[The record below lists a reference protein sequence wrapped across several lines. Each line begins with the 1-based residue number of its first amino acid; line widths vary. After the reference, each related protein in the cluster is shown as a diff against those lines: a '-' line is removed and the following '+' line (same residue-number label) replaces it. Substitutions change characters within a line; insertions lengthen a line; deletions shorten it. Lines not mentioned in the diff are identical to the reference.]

1 MSTMRLLSIK
11 DLCVLAGISRRTVY
25 RIRAAGQL
33 PASVRIGS
41 RMRWR
46 PEDIERWLQTRESAS
61 PEPVGAGGSFR

>member
-33 PASVRIGS
+33 PAPIRIGG
-41 RMRWR
+41 RIRWS
-46 PEDIERWLQTRESAS
+46 PDDIERWLRTRE
-61 PEPVGAGGSFR
+61 PVCAGTGGAGGPF